1 MNRWFKFNTLTGI
14 RNFVKKNIMGQETIK
29 LELIE
34 WLTKLKD
41 LDTLNYLK
49 IVKDSRSRKQD
60 WWNDLTEQQKLGI
73 QRGLKDID
81 EGRIVS
87 HRDVKKKYGL

>member
-1 MNRWFKFNTLTGI
+1 ME
-14 RNFVKKNIMGQETIK
+14 QEAIK

-34 WLTKLKD
+34 WLTKLND
-41 LDTLNYLK
+41 IETLNYLK
-49 IVKDSRSRKQD
+49 VVKESRFEHQD
-60 WWNDLTEQQKLGI
+60 WWNDLTELQTQGI

-87 HRDVKKKYGL
+87 HEDVKRKYGL

>member
-1 MNRWFKFNTLTGI
+1 MEKE
-14 RNFVKKNIMGQETIK
+14 VIK

-34 WLTKLKD
+34 WLTKLND
-41 LDTLNYLK
+41 DETLKYLK
-49 IVKDSRSRKQD
+49 IVKDSKSEDHD
-60 WWNDLTEQQKLGI
+60 WWTDLTDEQIQGI

-87 HRDVKKKYGL
+87 HNDVKKKYGL

>member
-1 MNRWFKFNTLTGI
+1 
-14 RNFVKKNIMGQETIK
+14 
-29 LELIE
+29 
-34 WLTKLKD
+34 
-41 LDTLNYLK
+41 LK
-49 IVKDSRSRKQD
+49 IVKDSISGKQD

-87 HRDVKKKYGL
+87 HSDVKKKYGL

>member
-1 MNRWFKFNTLTGI
+1 LNRWFKFNTLTGI